1 MHAEPHVLVS
11 GPRRG
16 ITLLEVLIA
25 IGILAVGLSSV
36 VALIPA
42 GRSQANRAVI
52 LDRASN
58 LAANALSD
66 AATFGLLR
74 PSSLKEVPLGFV
86 VVDPLAPVISGSLA
100 NAASG
105 SLASI
110 RQDGIFSGTTD
121 PAAAAAYHSLLAQ
134 GRDDVIYA
142 PGATDD
148 DPPVNEIL
156 DGARGFVGRMS
167 CLYGIQSGTPGRLSA
182 VVFHA
187 RDPQNTLLPIT
198 LTNGTTS
205 GASPDLADVVKPGV
219 VLWSA
224 TPTPRFH
231 QVTSFTVVASTATAY
246 FTFSTGT
253 ALLNGTH
260 ELKILPDSVGLAE
273 RTFTAEESG
282 PYLQ

>member
-1 MHAEPHVLVS
+1 MIRFDDSHPVARHRE
-11 GPRRG
+11 G

-42 GRSQANRAVI
+42 GRSQASRAVV

-74 PSSLKEVPLGFV
+74 PDSLTVASSFVVIDPLG
-86 VVDPLAPVISGSLA
+86 LATLGTMSSV
-100 NAASG
+100 
-105 SLASI
+105 
-110 RQDGIFSGTTD
+110 RQLGIFSGTAH
-121 PAAAAAYHSLLAQ
+121 PAAAAAAHSLFAVAT
-134 GRDDVIYA
+134 DDVIFQTDATSDA
-142 PGATDD
+142 P
-148 DPPVNEIL
+148 PSNKVL
-156 DGARGFVGRMS
+156 DGARAFQGRMS
-167 CLYGIQSGTPGRLSA
+167 CIYGIQPGTPCRLSA

-187 RDPQNTLLPIT
+187 RDPQAPPLP
-198 LTNGTTS
+198 LALSNGTVS
-205 GASPDLADVVKPGV
+205 SVSSNLADIVKPGV

-231 QVTSFTVVASTATAY
+231 QVTSFTIVASTATGF

-253 ALLNGTH
+253 ALLSGAHTAYV
-260 ELKILPDSVGLAE
+260 LPDSVGLAE
-273 RTFTAEESG
+273 RTFTAEEGG

>member
-1 MHAEPHVLVS
+1 MTMHANKYVFAAAQ
-11 GPRRG
+11 RRG

-42 GRSQANRAVI
+42 GRSQAARAVV

-74 PSSLKEVPLGFV
+74 PDSLTASSGFV
-86 VVDPLAPVISGSLA
+86 VIDPLGLA
-100 NAASG
+100 TFGTLS
-105 SLASI
+105 SM
-110 RQDGIFSGTTD
+110 RQLGIFSGTATL
-121 PAAAAAYHSLLAQ
+121 AAGAAVHSLFA
-134 GRDDVIYA
+134 RATDDVVFA

-148 DPPVNEIL
+148 DLPLNEML
-156 DGARGFVGRMS
+156 DGARGFQGRMS
-167 CLYGIQSGTPGRLSA
+167 CIYGIQSGTPGRLSA

-187 RDPQNTLLPIT
+187 RDPQTIPLSLA
-198 LTNGTTS
+198 LTDGVVT
-205 GASPDLADVVKPGV
+205 GVSPDLADVVKPSV

-231 QVTSFTVVASTATAY
+231 QVTSFTIVASTATAY
-246 FTFSTGT
+246 FTFSSGT
-253 ALLNGTH
+253 ALLAGTH
-260 ELKILPDSVGLAE
+260 TVYVLPDSVGLAE

>member
-1 MHAEPHVLVS
+1 MIPIDQPPFVARS
-11 GPRRG
+11 RRG

-42 GRSQANRAVI
+42 GRSQAARAVV

-74 PSSLKEVPLGFV
+74 PDSLAIPSGFV
-86 VVDPLAPVISGSLA
+86 VIDPLGLA
-100 NAASG
+100 TFGTLSAV
-105 SLASI
+105 
-110 RQDGIFSGTTD
+110 RQLGIFSGTTH
-121 PAAAAAYHSLLAQ
+121 PAAAAAAHSLFTVAT
-134 GRDDVIYA
+134 DDVVFQ

-148 DPPVNEIL
+148 DLPLNEVS
-156 DGARGFVGRMS
+156 DGARAFQGRMS
-167 CLYGIQSGTPGRLSA
+167 CIYGIQPGTPGRLSA

-187 RDPQNTLLPIT
+187 RDPQNPPLL
-198 LTNGTTS
+198 LALNNGTVS
-205 GASPDLADVVKPGV
+205 SPPPDIADIVKPGV

-231 QVTSFTVVASTATAY
+231 QVMSFTVVAATSTGF

-253 ALLNGTH
+253 ALLTGAHT
-260 ELKILPDSVGLAE
+260 IYVLPSSVGLAE